1 MGEKLQFTELDQY
14 LFGQGT
20 HYDIYKKLGAHQS
33 VEDGKKGMS
42 FAVWAPHAA
51 SVFVIGTFNSWNE
64 TANQM
69 EKLGPGGIYKTFIP
83 DVGLGELYKFLIITP
98 DGRKLYKADPFAN
111 QGEVRPGTA
120 SVTTDITNFKWSDSK
135 WIEERNA
142 QDPEKAPVAIYEC
155 HIGSWM
161 KHPETEDGFY
171 NYREF
176 ADRIVEYLKKLK
188 YTHIELMGIA
198 EHPFDGSW
206 GYQNTGFFAPT
217 SRYGTP
223 AQLKLLID
231 KLHHAGIGAIMDF
244 VPVHFA
250 VDSYGLAKYDGTHL
264 YEYPHSAVGESE
276 WGSYNFI
283 HSRREVR
290 CFLQSAADYWLTE
303 FHFDGLRM
311 DAVSRLIYWQ
321 GDPARGVNG
330 DTLEFLKNMNRGLK
344 ARHPSALLI
353 AEDST
358 AYPGVTRPVDEG
370 GLGFDYKWDLGWMHD
385 TLEFCQTQPD
395 LRPRDH
401 GKLLWSMHYF
411 SNEHYLLPLS
421 HDEVVHGKA
430 AIVQKMWGADE
441 KDKYAQAR
449 TMYLYMFA
457 HPGKKL
463 NFMGNELGQL
473 YEWNEAGTLDGAL
486 AERPFHL
493 FFHSLCRTYRDNP
506 ALHCDYAPDSF
517 SWADSRADVPSL
529 IGMVR
534 RGHGETLLALC
545 NFGSDP
551 AVYDGPLGDAPSL
564 LLHTDL
570 IEFGGDTEE
579 GELNTELPLILPP
592 YSGMLLRI
600 E

>member
-1 MGEKLQFTELDQY
+1 MDKQQFFNGAVFDAWRW
-14 LFGQGT
+14 F
-20 HYDIYKKLGAHQS
+20 GAHLGGGGAVFRTFAPNASRITLTGAMNGWTETDLHQDGRSGFWEIS
-33 VEDGKKGMS
+33 V
-42 FAVWAPHAA
+42 P
-51 SVFVIGTFNSWNE
+51 GTQ
-64 TANQM
+64 AGQ
-69 EKLGPGGIYKTFIP
+69 
-83 DVGLGELYKFLIITP
+83 LYKYRIYAA
-98 DGRKLYKADPFAN
+98 DGSVTEHCDPYGFAMELRPACCSIVTDLEEYRFTDDAWMQARSADP
-111 QGEVRPGTA
+111 
-120 SVTTDITNFKWSDSK
+120 D
-135 WIEERNA
+135 
-142 QDPEKAPVAIYEC
+142 APLNIYEM
-155 HIGSWM
+155 HLGSWQRN
-161 KHPETEDGFY
+161 PEDANGWFTYEQL
-171 NYREF
+171 
-176 ADRIVEYLKKLK
+176 ADRLIPYLLDGG
-188 YTHIELMGIA
+188 YTHVEFLPLS

-217 SRYGTP
+217 ARYGSP
-223 AQLKLLID
+223 AQLKQLID
-231 KLHHAGIGAIMDF
+231 RLHNAGFGAIMDF

-250 VDSYGLAKYDGTHL
+250 VDSYGLAKFDGTPL
-264 YEYPHSAVGESE
+264 YEYPNDAVGVSE
-276 WGSYNFI
+276 WGSYNFN

-290 CFLQSAADYWLTE
+290 CFLQSAANYWLEE

-321 GDPARGVNG
+321 GDEKRGING
-330 DTLEFLKNMNRGLK
+330 DTLDFLKGMNRGLK

-358 AYPGVTRPVDEG
+358 AYPGVTRPLDEG
-370 GLGFDYKWDLGWMHD
+370 
-385 TLEFCQTQPD
+385 
-395 LRPRDH
+395 
-401 GKLLWSMHYF
+401 
-411 SNEHYLLPLS
+411 
-421 HDEVVHGKA
+421 
-430 AIVQKMWGADE
+430 
-441 KDKYAQAR
+441 
-449 TMYLYMFA
+449 
-457 HPGKKL
+457 
-463 NFMGNELGQL
+463 
-473 YEWNEAGTLDGAL
+473 GTLDGAL

-517 SWADSRADVPSL
+517 SWADSRTDVPSL